1 MSSYEERQ
9 RIFKQINSAKQVLS
23 TKVYNENLQSSNGRI
38 KAYKDITVTQQLLQ
52 DLTSSSDNSDYHSIA
67 RKFLIRLD
75 ELLANYSD
83 YTYKVDHTIPK
94 DTSPLHYLVKARESL
109 TLLSFLEKDYL
120 IQVLIANTMK
130 ALDDLLNIPEP
141 ISDTISEM

>member
-1 MSSYEERQ
+1 M
-9 RIFKQINSAKQVLS
+9 
-23 TKVYNENLQSSNGRI
+23 
-38 KAYKDITVTQQLLQ
+38 
-52 DLTSSSDNSDYHSIA
+52 
-67 RKFLIRLD
+67 
-75 ELLANYSD
+75 
-83 YTYKVDHTIPK
+83 
-94 DTSPLHYLVKARESL
+94 KARESL